1 MNADEKIILVV
12 GAGAVGGYFGACIAR
27 SGKKVVFM
35 VKENYL
41 SFLKDRC
48 IRVRSINGD
57 FSISAEFVTNCESIG
72 IADIVLFCVK
82 SYDTEDAAR
91 MIIPAVDEKT
101 AIVSLQNG
109 IDNEEKIGKIV
120 GMQKVIGGVAYIGAK
135 LLEPGVIEHSAAG
148 RVAIGELDGSIT
160 DRVKEIG
167 SIFEDAGVPCEI
179 SANIRTSLWKK
190 LMWNVAFN
198 PVTALTGCTIKEVI
212 ESQSCK
218 ELIRDIMYEF
228 SMVAGCEGIEITDSD
243 IDEAI
248 RFSEGIGHVKTSMLH
263 DIEGGKRLEIE
274 ALNGI
279 IVKLGKKHGLDV
291 PVNRT
296 LYECLSLIDMKR
308 KKAGSV

>member
-1 MNADEKIILVV
+1 MNGGEKIILVV
-12 GAGAVGGYFGACIAR
+12 GAGAVGGFFGACIAR
-27 SGKKVVFM
+27 SGKRVIFV

-41 SFLKDRC
+41 SFLKDRR
-48 IRVRSINGD
+48 IWVRSINGD
-57 FSISAEFVTNCESIG
+57 FSINAEFVTSCESIG
-72 IADIVLFCVK
+72 IVDLVLFCVK

-91 MIIPAVDEKT
+91 MIIPAVGEKT

-109 IDNEEKIGKIV
+109 IDNEEKIGRIV

-160 DRVKEIG
+160 ERVKEIG
-167 SIFEDAGVPCEI
+167 SIFEDAGVTCEI
-179 SANIRTSLWKK
+179 SANIRKSLWKK

-198 PVTALTGCTIKEVI
+198 PVTALTGCAIKEVI
-212 ESQSCK
+212 ESQSCRG
-218 ELIRDIMYEF
+218 LIRDVMREV

-263 DIEGGKRLEIE
+263 DIEEGKRLEIE

-279 IVKLGKKHGLDV
+279 IVKLGKKHGINV
-291 PVNRT
+291 PLNRT

-308 KKAGSV
+308 KK